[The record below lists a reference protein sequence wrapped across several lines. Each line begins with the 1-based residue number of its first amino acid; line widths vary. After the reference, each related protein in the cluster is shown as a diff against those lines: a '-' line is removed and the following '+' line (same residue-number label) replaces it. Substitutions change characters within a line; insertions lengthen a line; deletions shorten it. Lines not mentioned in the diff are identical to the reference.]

1 MTQPQKKRNSRM
13 HCPVCGETAHIRTS
27 RRVSNKS
34 REFYFQ
40 CVNEACSQVFAG
52 ILEVTHS
59 VGDSLLPPEERK
71 GSIANP
77 CAKGGTAQPLG
88 EPPS

>member
-1 MTQPQKKRNSRM
+1 MAKTRSSRM
-13 HCPVCGETAHIRTS
+13 HCPVCGDSAHIRTS
-27 RRVSNKS
+27 RKVSHKS

-40 CVNEACSQVFAG
+40 CTNEACSHVFVG

-59 VGDSLLPPEERK
+59 VGDSLLPAADRK

-77 CAKGGTAQPLG
+77 CAKGGMAQPLG
-88 EPPS
+88 DPPS